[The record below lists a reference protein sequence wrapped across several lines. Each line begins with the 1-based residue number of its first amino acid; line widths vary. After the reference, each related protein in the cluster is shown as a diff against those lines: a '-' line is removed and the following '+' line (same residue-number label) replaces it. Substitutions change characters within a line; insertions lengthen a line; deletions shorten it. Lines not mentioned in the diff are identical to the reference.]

1 MPFSGCLVG
10 ASATARRLDC
20 CAGLAMVTAIFLR
33 LLVLLTFSA
42 TGAAMMFSTSA
53 NTRGCNLV
61 SAMISGCVKRSF

>member
-1 MPFSGCLVG
+1 MPFSGCLMAG
-10 ASATARRLDC
+10 SAGARRLDC

-33 LLVLLTFSA
+33 LLVLLIFCA
-42 TGAAMMFSTSA
+42 TGSAMMFSTSA